1 MSFNISRL
9 KENISD
15 YGYLKNNKFE
25 VFVQSPRIFRNG
37 RLNSN
42 GRETNINDLN
52 SLHRFRIEQVTI
64 PGVSLVSSD
73 VNRYGIGPTQ
83 KMPYNAQF
91 SDINFSILL
100 DRNTDLWDFWYNWT
114 NSIFNFNGQEP
125 NGRNITTGNR
135 IPTYTVKYKDE
146 ITSVMMIVVYNDLG
160 ETVKT
165 INLYDAFPSALSS
178 TNLAWNDGMSLMRLN
193 VAITYSTY
201 TIVGSNV
208 SNTLQPAADNLTN
221 PSRSLT
227 SNIIRS
233 AASVFT
239 TIING

>member
-15 YGYLKNNKFE
+15 FGYLKNNKFE
-25 VFVQSPRIFRNG
+25 VFVQSPRIFRNA

-42 GRETNINDLN
+42 GRESNINDLN
-52 SLHRFRIEQVTI
+52 SLHRFRIEQVNI
-64 PGVSLVSSD
+64 PGVSLLSSD

-91 SDINFSILL
+91 FDTSISILL
-100 DRNTDLWDFWYNWT
+100 DRNTELWDFWYNWT
-114 NSIFNFNGQEP
+114 NSVFNFNGQESS
-125 NGRNITTGNR
+125 GRNVISGNK
-135 IPTYTVKYKDE
+135 IPTYTVRYKDD

-165 INLYDAFPSALSS
+165 INLFDAFPSSVSS

-208 SNTLQPAADNLTN
+208 
-221 PSRSLT
+221 T
-227 SNIIRS
+227 SAET
-233 AASVFT
+233 AASDVLTGTRNNPTTTLARAAASTFT